1 VDLSAPT
8 ILPFEVVNAL
18 KCSEAFNE
26 EELKEATRTLAD
38 LQTNLHSFEK
48 VAERTIKIAVR
59 RGLTIYEASYVA
71 LVLQLHSPP
80 YTADEKLLTKIANL
94 NVGKHISEFH
104 V

>member
-1 VDLSAPT
+1 M
-8 ILPFEVVNAL
+8 
-18 KCSEAFNE
+18 
-26 EELKEATRTLAD
+26 
-38 LQTNLHSFEK
+38 
-48 VAERTIKIAVR
+48 
-59 RGLTIYEASYVA
+59 TIYEASYVA